1 MPTVLVI
8 KCYFFMVKRTGK
20 VIFCYFIWWCFDYYD
35 YRGNIVIYDEGK
47 ASVPI
52 VLFGMNLTES

>member
-1 MPTVLVI
+1 
-8 KCYFFMVKRTGK
+8 MVKRTGK

-52 VLFGMNLTES
+52 VLFGMNLSES